1 MYINIELKQKNTDLS
16 PITFQILLNE
26 LHDALEDCYMDL
38 GTPYNPIGIDN
49 FVTIGENAFSALD
62 KKTKVSI
69 SLETDKNDD
78 LSRIKD
84 HKLVCCKVTN
94 VGKKFVKEDGLLSEH
109 WKKIFKPNKH
119 MYAAPDG
126 TLYISPNKNGK
137 CVGVTKKN
145 CEEANVSY
153 SILISLKVK
162 LKGEKPRR
170 FYLLLDP
177 LVKVSSNQG
186 TNILN
191 EAKA

>member
-1 MYINIELKQKNTDLS
+1 MHINIELEQNGNSLG
-16 PITFQILLNE
+16 PITFKILLNE
-26 LHDALEDCYMDL
+26 LHNALEDCYMDL

-49 FVTIGENAFSALD
+49 FVTVGENAFSALD

-69 SLETDKNDD
+69 SLETDEDDD

-109 WKKIFKPNKH
+109 WKRIFKPNKH

-126 TLYISPNKNGK
+126 TLYISPNKDK
-137 CVGVTKKN
+137 ECVGVTKKT
-145 CEEANVSY
+145 CEETNVSY

-162 LKGEKPRR
+162 LKKEKPRR

-177 LVKVSSNQG
+177 LVKISSGAG
-186 TNILN
+186 TKPPIVN
-191 EAKA
+191 